1 MEEQSKKVLQKMDDF
16 VVIGIGRF
24 GKSIAMELNSMGKE
38 VLAIDLDA
46 HQIKGIEGNVANAV
60 VADTSANGV
69 LYSLGVQNFDCAIV
83 CIGDD
88 LEASILTT
96 LICKDLGVKYVV
108 AKAQNEQ
115 HKKVLERIGADMVI
129 FPETF
134 MGKKV
139 AHLLCMP
146 NMNEIMSL
154 NNKFRI
160 VEMAVPELWINKTIG
175 EINIRKK
182 YNVSIIFVK
191 RGEEVIDTEAET
203 LFLEGDSLI
212 VAGETYKLTQI
223 SNLKSD
229 AIDVSNSLKDV
240 FNAE

>member
-1 MEEQSKKVLQKMDDF
+1 
-16 VVIGIGRF
+16 
-24 GKSIAMELNSMGKE
+24 
-38 VLAIDLDA
+38 
-46 HQIKGIEGNVANAV
+46 
-60 VADTSANGV
+60 
-69 LYSLGVQNFDCAIV
+69 
-83 CIGDD
+83 
-88 LEASILTT
+88 
-96 LICKDLGVKYVV
+96 
-108 AKAQNEQ
+108 
-115 HKKVLERIGADMVI
+115 
-129 FPETF
+129 